1 MCVATVIERE
11 QVKTRLRSAE
21 RRFGGNG
28 EAEIAKTRIGGKRGP
43 VWNWHEEDFR
53 RKNQRNEKNFV
64 GKTDVWFKNMSLG
77 SLALSESALEDPLTC
92 IRGLERL
99 PTYDP
104 NIASED

>member
-43 VWNWHEEDFR
+43 V
-53 RKNQRNEKNFV
+53 
-64 GKTDVWFKNMSLG
+64 
-77 SLALSESALEDPLTC
+77 
-92 IRGLERL
+92 
-99 PTYDP
+99 
-104 NIASED
+104 